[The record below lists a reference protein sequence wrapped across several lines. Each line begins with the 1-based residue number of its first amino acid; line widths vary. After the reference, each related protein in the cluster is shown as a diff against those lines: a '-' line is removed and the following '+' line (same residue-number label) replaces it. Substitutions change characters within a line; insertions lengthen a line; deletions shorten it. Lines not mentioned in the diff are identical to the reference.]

1 MFTFDTNSIIY
12 FLTGDKEAIAFI
24 SDILSSNDP
33 AIYIPTV
40 VRLELLSKPEMS
52 LSEKINILEFL
63 AQCRSIGLDQNIAD
77 LAADLRRMYRIKTAD
92 SIIAATAIFTGT
104 MLVTR
109 NIKDFKNIEGLKIKN
124 I

>member
-1 MFTFDTNSIIY
+1 
-12 FLTGDKEAIAFI
+12 
-24 SDILSSNDP
+24 
-33 AIYIPTV
+33 
-40 VRLELLSKPEMS
+40 MS